1 MKMKKLMMAAFAAL
15 TLFSCS
21 KEDTNLG
28 QNGNQNA
35 VNVKFVLGNTS
46 SKSIDD
52 SHPSGTYL
60 PKIKT
65 ITIYALDGS
74 NVVLNTF
81 KYTTQS
87 AIDSLIG
94 TVNGSNLDAPVG
106 KKIVINSSAT
116 QIKVI
121 ANETDK
127 TNINDI
133 QGFDNVPV
141 SGTGTITKG
150 AHAGTEADP
159 YTATVTIAPDLA
171 RFEVF
176 GAIKMNLVTNGY
188 YAVDVEEIFINN
200 TKLTAAG
207 AAVLTAT
214 ETTPWTN
221 WYAAY
226 NTASGTK
233 KAMFDKIADNSLGA
247 NKPMAPVANKGQY
260 YLPAGTATNSIGVIA
275 DKAAGYN
282 MFPQKTTQATPTKDE
297 VVSQMP
303 HIVLRVKTYL
313 TESDYNTG
321 KFVAGKEFITIRS
334 FTTDGT
340 ETTRINNMAAGNI
353 YSLDLNDLS
362 DLFTPTTDPTDPD
375 PEGKKITVEVK
386 VTVTKWTATNV
397 KPEI

>member
-1 MKMKKLMMAAFAAL
+1 MKMKKLMVAAFAAL

-21 KEDTNLG
+21 KEDTNPGLT
-28 QNGNQNA
+28 GNQNA

-52 SHPSGTYL
+52 SHPSGDYL
-60 PKIKT
+60 PVIKT
-65 ITIYALDGS
+65 INIYALDAS
-74 NVVLNTF
+74 NAVLNTF
-81 KYTTQS
+81 KFTD
-87 AIDSLIG
+87 AADIEALIG
-94 TVNGSNLDAPVG
+94 KVNGSNLDAPAG
-106 KKIVINSSAT
+106 KKITMNSSAT
-116 QIKVI
+116 QIKVV

-150 AHAGTEADP
+150 SHTGTDADP
-159 YTATVTIAPDLA
+159 YTATVSITPDLA

-176 GAIKMNLVTNGY
+176 GAIQMDLATNGY

-207 AAVLTAT
+207 AADLTAT
-214 ETTPWTN
+214 EASPWTN

-226 NTASGTK
+226 NTANGTK
-233 KAMFDKIADNSLGA
+233 KALFDKIANSQGA
-247 NKPMAPVANKGQY
+247 NKPMVPIANTSAY

-275 DKAAGYN
+275 NKAAGYN
-282 MFPQKTTQATPTKDE
+282 MFPQITTQVTPTKDE

-303 HIVLRVKTYL
+303 HIILRVKVYL
-313 TESDYNTG
+313 TASDYAAG

-340 ETTRINNMAAGNI
+340 EGTRIKSMDGGKI
-353 YSLDLNDLS
+353 YSLNLNDLS

-375 PEGKKITVEVK
+375 PEGKKVTVEVK